1 MAETKAKRTLAQKLL
16 ELQKTVVKL
25 SKNEKGYDYKF
36 VSGSKLLSFIRPA
49 MDELSLLLVPD
60 TVSVDQQIV
69 KTLEAIPASGN
80 YKGRAEKYEVLVTL
94 TKTFTWIDAETGESL
109 KTTFISQGCNGWDK
123 AIGSAETYAERYFIL
138 KFFHI
143 ATDEDD
149 VDMVNAIRSNQND
162 KDQTA
167 AGTQPAGTQ
176 RRTNRTVQKTT
187 PTPAAPTPAA
197 PTPAAPAPA
206 QPQAAAEDLVK
217 KAAETRAKWVRAI
230 AEGVK
235 TKSGKNPLDAF
246 IESYHPSEQELA
258 ELDADVMQ
266 YRLEH
271 NIRANSINA

>member
-1 MAETKAKRTLAQKLL
+1 MADTKAKRTLAQKLL

-80 YKGRAEKYEVLVTL
+80 YKGRAEKYEILVTL

-143 ATDEDD
+143 ATDADD
-149 VDMVNAIRSNQND
+149 VDMVNAIRSNQDD
-162 KDQTA
+162 KDK
-167 AGTQPAGTQ
+167 G
-176 RRTNRTVQKTT
+176 
-187 PTPAAPTPAA
+187 
-197 PTPAAPAPA
+197 
-206 QPQAAAEDLVK
+206 AAEDPVK
-217 KAAETRAKWVRAI
+217 KAAELRAKWVKAI
-230 AEGVK
+230 AEGIR
-235 TKSGKNPLDAF
+235 TKSGMDPREAFIKNYQPSEDDLANLDA
-246 IESYHPSEQELA
+246 E
-258 ELDADVMQ
+258 VMD

-271 NIRANSINA
+271 NIPANTVNA

>member
-109 KTTFISQGCNGWDK
+109 KTTFIYQGCNGWDK

-162 KDQTA
+162 KDQAA

-176 RRTNRTVQKTT
+176 RRTNRTVST
-187 PTPAAPTPAA
+187 P
-197 PTPAAPAPA
+197 APAPA
-206 QPQAAAEDLVK
+206 PQEDLAK
-217 KAAETRAKWVRAI
+217 KAAERRAKWIRAI

-235 TKSGKNPLDAF
+235 TRSGMAPLDAF
-246 IESYHPSEQELA
+246 IKNFNPSEEELA
-258 ELDADVMQ
+258 ELDAEVIQ

-271 NIRANSINA
+271 NIPANSINA

>member
-176 RRTNRTVQKTT
+176 RRTNRTVST
-187 PTPAAPTPAA
+187 P
-197 PTPAAPAPA
+197 APAPA
-206 QPQAAAEDLVK
+206 PAPQEDLVK
-217 KAAETRAKWVRAI
+217 KAADTRAKWVRAI

-235 TKSGKNPLDAF
+235 TRSGMAPLDAF
-246 IESYHPSEQELA
+246 IKNFNPSEEELA
-258 ELDADVMQ
+258 ELDAEVMQ

-271 NIRANSINA
+271 NIPANSINA

>member
-1 MAETKAKRTLAQKLL
+1 MADTKAKRSLAQKLL

-167 AGTQPAGTQ
+167 AGTKPAGTQ
-176 RRTNRTVQKTT
+176 QKANRTVQK
-187 PTPAAPTPAA
+187 
-197 PTPAAPAPA
+197 PAPA
-206 QPQAAAEDLVK
+206 QPQAAAEDPVK
-217 KAAETRAKWVRAI
+217 KAAELRAKWVRAI
-230 AEGVK
+230 AEGIR
-235 TKSGKNPLDAF
+235 TKSGKEPRQAFIDNYRPSEEDLANLDA
-246 IESYHPSEQELA
+246 E
-258 ELDADVMQ
+258 VMN

-271 NIRANSINA
+271 NIPANSVQQ